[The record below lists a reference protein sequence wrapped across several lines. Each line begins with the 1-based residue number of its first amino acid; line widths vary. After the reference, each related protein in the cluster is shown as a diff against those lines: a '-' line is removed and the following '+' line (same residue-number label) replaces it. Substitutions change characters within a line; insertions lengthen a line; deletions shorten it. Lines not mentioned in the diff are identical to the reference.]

1 MLLVLSIYSLG
12 RKTIDL
18 GIGLGGNKIGD
29 AGASGSG
36 RNSPALYYNFQ
47 ELE

>member
-1 MLLVLSIYSLG
+1 MLLVLSTYSLG
-12 RKTIDL
+12 RKT
-18 GIGLGGNKIGD
+18 IGLGGNKIGA

>member
-1 MLLVLSIYSLG
+1 MLLVLSTYSLG
-12 RKTIDL
+12 RKTISLD
-18 GIGLGGNKIGD
+18 GNKIGD